1 MLLGKLPEYFG
12 VGLHRSWIPRELQQ
26 RPDTHFDE
34 GIGGIGGNRRLTPE
48 HRWRM
53 NVGNWGTAPKSNGTG
68 VFHWYTVSDGS
79 SFGSVPEE
87 GLCLLPS
94 RARNFAHFV
103 TSITSR

>member
-1 MLLGKLPEYFG
+1 MFFCFILLYETQRRASCQHIFTFVLFVGTQKLGEGK
-12 VGLHRSWIPRELQQ
+12 
-26 RPDTHFDE
+26 
-34 GIGGIGGNRRLTPE
+34 GNRRLTPE